1 MRTATKLGL
10 AGSLLF
16 AAISVTWGW
25 EPLRQQT
32 RTSTQTEQSSQVS
45 VPTRPPRPLF
55 KGEQGTQQSEIKFK
69 PVTRQVTIK
78 FHVEDPNGYFL
89 PNLRRDNFVVYEDGV
104 RQKNVSAEVEH
115 APVSIALLMEAGGRY
130 HELNQALAP
139 EMDEAGRQLLNV
151 LGRDDEVAVFKYGDH
166 LETLVDFNQG
176 HELLDQAFER
186 HGTPSFSEANL
197 YDALLETLNRARA
210 ADGDRKAV
218 IVISDGLDTFSK
230 ASRDQVLQSA
240 RQGGIPIYSIGL
252 VRIIQRETA
261 VYGTTAPFARIN
273 WNDAGKFLE
282 DLAKV
287 SGGRAYV
294 LETET
299 TVAAIYDD
307 IMENLRLRFV
317 VTYVS
322 SNPATSGPPRQI
334 RVELVDPKTG
344 QVLKIHDSN
353 GKAIA
358 AKVFVQESYRP
369 NDAVGG

>member
-1 MRTATKLGL
+1 MQNRQFKSRLLIIVALLVCGSSPTNFQESLAAGMVPVHTSAQTA
-10 AGSLLF
+10 
-16 AAISVTWGW
+16 
-25 EPLRQQT
+25 
-32 RTSTQTEQSSQVS
+32 QSSQVS
-45 VPTRPPRPLF
+45 VPTRPPTPLF
-55 KGEQGTQQSEIKFK
+55 KGKQGPQQSEINFK
-69 PVTRQVTIK
+69 PITRQVTIK
-78 FHVEDPNGYFL
+78 LHVEDPNGYFL

-104 RQKNVSAEVEH
+104 RQKNVSVEVEH

-139 EMDEAGRQLLNV
+139 EVDEAGRQLLNV

-166 LETLVDFNQG
+166 LETLIDFNQG

-240 RQGGIPIYSIGL
+240 REGGIPIYSIGL

-273 WNDAGKFLE
+273 WNDAEKF
-282 DLAKV
+282 
-287 SGGRAYV
+287 
-294 LETET
+294 
-299 TVAAIYDD
+299 
-307 IMENLRLRFV
+307 
-317 VTYVS
+317 
-322 SNPATSGPPRQI
+322 
-334 RVELVDPKTG
+334 
-344 QVLKIHDSN
+344 
-353 GKAIA
+353 
-358 AKVFVQESYRP
+358 
-369 NDAVGG
+369 